1 MCLGQG
7 TFMCPDTDWGT
18 MHSNGRWVA
27 PLAIAVAFILVLTS
41 VAPVGAVW
49 EMDERLP
56 DPVAMTCAVSTGL
69 VMYVFGGATKG
80 ALLDTIYAVDPE
92 SGRTS
97 VLSFTLPTPRK
108 LASAVWTGDAAYIIG
123 GIGYDGEPIPEIV
136 KFVPGV
142 GVRVI
147 EGAMPY
153 GTKGIPS
160 VWSGEAIYILGNCQS
175 SEEGQ
180 YDIIRFDPVNE
191 TTEILED
198 VLPIMGAGS
207 SATWAGD
214 CAYIVGGRHNVT
226 QLSDRIIRYVPGEG
240 AEYME
245 ARLPQGRIGAAS
257 AWNGSAV
264 YAFGGTIALLCGPLE
279 CVPTD
284 YLDEMV
290 VFHPGNDTVEV
301 FEGALPRP
309 MDLRAALYFDGND
322 GTVSSRI
329 LIPGGLSATGP
340 VDWIMVTNTEPF
352 LPPPTH
358 DRPIFSGMVRF
369 LVDYFW
375 LFMVVTIG
383 IGFGVMFLTGPYRQR
398 KKEEHVQRFLK
409 DLEDEPDE

>member
-1 MCLGQG
+1 
-7 TFMCPDTDWGT
+7 MCPDADWVA
-18 MHSNGRWVA
+18 MHSTGCRVA
-27 PLAIAVAFILVLTS
+27 LAAVVVSFIVVLTS
-41 VAPVGAVW
+41 TAPVGAVW
-49 EMDERLP
+49 YMDERLP
-56 DPVAMTCAVSTGL
+56 APVAMTCAVSTGM

-80 ALLDTIYAVDPE
+80 ALLDTIWAVNPE
-92 SGRTS
+92 SGWTS
-97 VLSFTLPTPRK
+97 VQPFTLPSPRK

-160 VWSGEAIYILGNCQS
+160 VWSGEAIYILGNCLS
-175 SEEGQ
+175 SEVGQ
-180 YDIIRFDPVNE
+180 YDVIRFDPVNE

-198 VLPIMGAGS
+198 VLPITGAGS

-214 CAYIVGGRHNVT
+214 CAYIVGGRQNVT

-290 VFHPGNDTVEV
+290 VFTPENDTIEV

-309 MDLRAALYFDGND
+309 MDLRAAVYFDFHNE
-322 GTVSSRI
+322 TVSNRI
-329 LIPGGLSATGP
+329 LIPGGLMSTGP
-340 VDWIMVTNTEPF
+340 VDWICITYTEPRSIQFPPEDQTNVLALFREWIDDNMFYIVLLIVILIITAVSYTYITAFRKRDEERIEQYQEF
-352 LPPPTH
+352 L
-358 DRPIFSGMVRF
+358 DE
-369 LVDYFW
+369 
-375 LFMVVTIG
+375 
-383 IGFGVMFLTGPYRQR
+383 
-398 KKEEHVQRFLK
+398 KKEE
-409 DLEDEPDE
+409 